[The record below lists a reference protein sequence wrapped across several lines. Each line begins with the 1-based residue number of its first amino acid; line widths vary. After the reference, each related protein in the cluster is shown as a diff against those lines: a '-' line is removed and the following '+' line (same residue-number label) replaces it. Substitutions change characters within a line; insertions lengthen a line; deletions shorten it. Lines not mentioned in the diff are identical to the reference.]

1 MSREITLRSVT
12 LNSGETIAYRVREG
26 GNQVI
31 VLVHGNMTSSV
42 HWDLVM
48 ENLSEAYTI
57 YAVDLR
63 GFGESSYHQPVN
75 SLRDFAVDL
84 KEWADR
90 LNLASFSLIGWSA
103 GGGVAM
109 EFTADNPDMVQ
120 KLILLASVSTRG
132 LPLFKKD
139 IFGQPLSEPLRT
151 KEEIAS
157 DPVQV
162 APILNA
168 YRHHNK
174 QMLRFIWNATI
185 YTINKPEEKR
195 YQKYLDDMLTQRN
208 LVDVDYALATFNISE
223 VANVMGEGNGRVN
236 RITMP
241 VLILSGKRDL
251 VVPERMALEI
261 REDIGDNAR
270 IHYLNAGHSPLI
282 DDLDHLI
289 EEIDSFIH
297 EKQ

>member
-1 MSREITLRSVT
+1 MAREITLNSVE
-12 LNSGETIAYRVREG
+12 LANGETIAYRQRKG
-26 GNQVI
+26 GDQVI

-42 HWDLVM
+42 HWDLLM
-48 ENLSEAYTI
+48 ENLDEAYTI

-63 GFGESSYHQPVN
+63 GFGESSYRQPIS
-75 SLRDFAVDL
+75 SLLEFAADV

-90 LNLASFSLIGWSA
+90 LHLTSFVLVGWSA

-109 EFTADNPDMVQ
+109 ELAAEHPEMVE

-139 IFGQPLSEPLRT
+139 AFGHLLSIPLRT
-151 KEEIAS
+151 KEEIAL

-162 APILNA
+162 VPILSA
-168 YRHHNK
+168 YKNRDK
-174 QMLRFIWNATI
+174 QTLRFIWNATI
-185 YTINKPEEKR
+185 YTINQPEQSR
-195 YQKYLDDMLTQRN
+195 YEKYLDDMLTQRN

-223 VANVMGEGNGRVN
+223 VTNVMGPGNGRVN

-241 VLILSGKRDL
+241 VLVLSGKRDL
-251 VVPERMALEI
+251 VVPQQAALEI
-261 REDIGDNAR
+261 RQDIGENAS

-289 EEIDSFIH
+289 EEIDAFIR
-297 EKQ
+297 